1 MNLLSDLKE
10 DFKKILRGNV
20 LLLFITW
27 IMLSFGNNM
36 VHRFDGIYFSA
47 LGASNV
53 ILGFMGA
60 LTFGM
65 MALLQIPGGY
75 IADVFGRRKVI
86 IIFTFVMAFS
96 ILIFAFAPSWE
107 YIVVGLIIT
116 NVSLLYQP
124 ALFSII
130 MDSLPPEKRAEGFAI
145 TNLAS
150 LPSLIAPMIGG
161 TLILIY
167 GVITGMRIA
176 YFILFLLSLASA
188 FLRLFLKETIELKK
202 KAKREKFME
211 SFKILKKVNLKA
223 KGLIVGNM
231 LYSSAAGLAGYFIVK
246 YASTYTSPLIF
257 GIAMGIITLLVGTV
271 SIPLGKRAD
280 LRGKEN
286 FYIAGLFL
294 IGIGFFVFIFPSSL
308 FLFLYASLVGTGQ
321 ALFAPSNSGLMADF
335 VSEKNRGRF
344 TGVYLFLSYIVAMI
358 FSSLGGYIYSYNH
371 AFLFIISS
379 ILMLLASLW
388 GVYIFKK

>member
-1 MNLLSDLKE
+1 MIIQVDILMDLKE

-20 LLLFITW
+20 LILFITW

-75 IADVFGRRKVI
+75 IADIFGRRKVI
-86 IIFTFVMAFS
+86 VIFTFVMAFS
-96 ILIFAFAPSWE
+96 NLIFAFAPSWE

-130 MDSLPPEKRAEGFAI
+130 MDSLPPKKRAEGFAI

-188 FLRLFLKETIELKK
+188 FLRLFLKETIEIKK
-202 KAKREKFME
+202 KEKREKFRE
-211 SFKILKKVNLKA
+211 SFKIIKKLNPKA
-223 KGLIVGNM
+223 RGLIVGNM
-231 LYSSAAGLAGYFIVK
+231 LSSSA
-246 YASTYTSPLIF
+246 
-257 GIAMGIITLLVGTV
+257 MG
-271 SIPLGKRAD
+271 
-280 LRGKEN
+280 
-286 FYIAGLFL
+286 
-294 IGIGFFVFIFPSSL
+294 SL
-308 FLFLYASLVGTGQ
+308 DISL
-321 ALFAPSNSGLMADF
+321 
-335 VSEKNRGRF
+335 
-344 TGVYLFLSYIVAMI
+344 
-358 FSSLGGYIYSYNH
+358 
-371 AFLFIISS
+371 
-379 ILMLLASLW
+379 
-388 GVYIFKK
+388 